1 MSAVIETTSLAGS
14 ARPRPKTH
22 KFIAPVAP
30 ETIIGITLVIRP
42 HPGAPAMPSLAD
54 WQATPLARRKFLT
67 SRQFA
72 ASYGAQTA
80 DLHQVAAFAKSHGLT
95 VLESHAGRRHVVLQG
110 TAETLNAA
118 FGITLNE
125 YEAPVP
131 PAAIRARRAA
141 KSGKS
146 APAIATYRHH
156 GFDGHVT
163 LPHQLAGL
171 VEAVVG
177 LDNRRLSV
185 PAGGSGDPA
194 NSNYLAVSVTAG
206 LYNFPNTGAADQTIG
221 VHAPGT
227 AAYLHSDITGKY
239 FPNQSNAAYKTAPAA
254 LNDISLNVGG
264 TVYSNNTAAV
274 QGITSIATADNFILE
289 LIQDIATSATIA
301 QGATVNVYFTED
313 SEAGWLVFL
322 NRVLLPNP
330 GESQPTVITS
340 SFPLALDDSSGS
352 IGSLSDSGS
361 IVSQMTTLFQ
371 SLALLGVQVFIALGD
386 WGSDDTF
393 NDKGLHVSY
402 PSSDPWV
409 TSCGGTVIGNV
420 NNGPPAIF
428 SEYVWSDAHSAT
440 SGFGNSTSD
449 FGATG
454 GGVSATFPAPPYQ
467 TAAGITGA
475 TDSAGNFHA
484 GRALPDV
491 AGMVGHTGSGGS
503 DWYYA
508 NGLTY
513 NYVGTSC
520 VAPLYAGLAAVLR
533 SSLQRAIGPL
543 NTAIYNLPESDFND
557 ITFGNNDS
565 VDTPDS
571 PYFTAGPGWDACT
584 GLGSLDGT
592 KLLKGITSLLYNP
605 AFYFQVNK
613 GSFGL
618 DEVSVTSSYP
628 NPLWLVLEGFSPKA
642 WADASQTLNV
652 EVVIPGITVTV
663 GAAQPELKSQ
673 PDTVQR
679 LLFPCA
685 VSFAT
690 SAIKDIANGGIFP
703 NPGNT
708 TPTQVVLASEIS
720 FGGLLQSAE
729 TILEL
734 EAGADP
740 YFANF
745 DATGE
750 NPFYL
755 SQDLR
760 VFTVT
765 PGVNK
770 APIDG
775 IALNAASTTSF
786 DTQAGYQYIQKLL
799 AHLNSTYGSQTGT
812 DPFTKFPDQSNALT
826 GDSYVAPT
834 NGNGQVNYNFA
845 VARVRLSGQPN
856 SSSGPNVRVL
866 FRVFAAETSDTDFQP
881 LTYPSTLD
889 AAGQPLAPELG
900 AGNVTIPFFAT
911 GNFQANADFGANTDY
926 SGNSIN
932 NQPVQIGASGEIWAY
947 YGCYLNIYPANNTI
961 NGQAVQTLLPSTH
974 SCLVAQLVYDNAP
987 MPTGAGVV
995 QGPEWSS
1002 NFAQR
1007 NLQITASDNPGPEAA
1022 HRVPQTFDIRP
1033 GPVPA
1038 IGTGTLLDYPDE
1050 LMIDW
1055 GNTPA
1060 GAKASI
1066 FWPQVRAADVLDVAD
1081 RIYATH
1087 QLSAADANTI
1097 AVTVPKGFTFV
1108 PVLPGT
1114 GENFAGLFT
1123 IDLPLGVK
1131 SGQEFT
1137 ISVRRITTRRAQIEQ
1152 PAPPPPQPQAR
1163 RANDV
1168 RDPGKTT
1175 RNWRV
1180 ITGTFAVKIP
1190 VTTSEKMLPVED
1202 NTYSIIKWRL
1212 DQMQTSNRWVPVLQR
1227 YLGIVEGRISGLG
1240 GDPAKITPS
1249 PTGIY
1254 WRNPVQPV
1262 HGHGHGHGHGKTHDH
1277 TGKIEGII
1285 YDRFGDFE
1293 GFLLLTEHGE
1303 EILFRTH
1310 ESEIEELVR
1319 FAWEDRIAITVVTDH
1334 HDPERPV
1341 SIILRRPHPRRLN

>member
-1 MSAVIETTSLAGS
+1 MSAIIESTRLAGS
-14 ARPRPKTH
+14 ARPRPNSH
-22 KFIAPVAP
+22 KLVGPLAPA
-30 ETIIGITLVIRP
+30 TIIGVTLVIRP
-42 HPGAPAMPSLAD
+42 RPGAPAMPSLAD

-67 SRQFA
+67 PKQFA
-72 ASYGAQTA
+72 ATHGAQTA
-80 DLHQVAAFAKSHGLT
+80 DLHQVAAFAKSRGLT
-95 VLESHAGRRHVVLQG
+95 VLESHAGRRHVVVRG
-110 TAETLNAA
+110 TAEKLNAA

-131 PAAIRARRAA
+131 PAAIRARAAA
-141 KSGKS
+141 KAGKPV
-146 APAIATYRHH
+146 PAVETYRHH
-156 GFDGHVT
+156 GFDGHIA
-163 LPHQLAGL
+163 LPENLAG
-171 VEAVVG
+171 VVQGVVG
-177 LDNRRLSV
+177 LDNRRVSV
-185 PAGGSGDPA
+185 PAGGTGDPA

-239 FPNQSNAAYKTAPAA
+239 FPNQSNANYKTAPAA
-254 LNDISLNVGG
+254 LNDISLTVGG
-264 TVYSNNTAAV
+264 TTYSNNTAAV
-274 QGITSIATADNFILE
+274 QAITSIATADNFILE
-289 LIQDIATSATIA
+289 LTQDISTSATIA

-322 NRVLLPNP
+322 NRVLLPDP

-340 SFPLALDDSSGS
+340 SFPLTLDDSSGS

-361 IVSQMTTLFQ
+361 VVAQMSSLFQ
-371 SLALLGVQVFIALGD
+371 ALALLGVQVFIALGD
-386 WGSDDTF
+386 WGSDDRTA
-393 NDKGLHVSY
+393 DGGLHVSY

-420 NNGPPAIF
+420 KNGPPVTF
-428 SEYVWSDAHSAT
+428 SEYVWSDAFSS
-440 SGFGNSTSD
+440 SGFGSSTSD

-454 GGVSATFPAPPYQ
+454 GGVSATFPAPAYQ

-475 TDSAGNFHA
+475 TDSTGKTHS
-484 GRALPDV
+484 GRGLPDI
-491 AGMVGHTGSGGS
+491 AGMVGHSGSGAF

-543 NTAIYNLPESDFND
+543 NTAIYNLPESYFND
-557 ITFGNNDS
+557 VTFGDNDS

-571 PYFTAGPGWDACT
+571 PYFTATTGWDACT

-592 KLLKGITSLLYNP
+592 KLLQGITSLLYNP

-618 DEVSVTSSYP
+618 DEVSITSSYP
-628 NPLWLVLEGFSPKA
+628 QSIWLVLEGFSPNA
-642 WADASQTLNV
+642 WAATGQTLNV
-652 EVVIPGITVTV
+652 DVVIPGVTVSV

-673 PDTVQR
+673 PATAQR
-679 LLFPCA
+679 LLFPCTVA
-685 VSFAT
+685 FAK
-690 SAIKDIANGGIFP
+690 SSIKTVASGGIFP

-708 TPTQVVLASEIS
+708 TPTQVVLASEVSI
-720 FGGLLQSAE
+720 GGQLLSAE

-734 EAGADP
+734 EAGDDP

-745 DATGE
+745 DASGQ

-765 PGVNK
+765 PGVNN

-775 IALNAASTTSF
+775 IALNSSSNTSF
-786 DTQAGYQYIQKLL
+786 DTAAGFQYIQKLL
-799 AHLNSTYGSQTGT
+799 AHLNNSYSSPTGT
-812 DPFTKFPDQSNALT
+812 DPFTKFPDQSNALS

-845 VARVRLSGQPN
+845 VARVRLGGQPN

-866 FRVFAAETSDTDFQP
+866 FRVFAAETSDTDYQP
-881 LTYPSTLD
+881 LTYPATLD

-911 GNFQANADFGANTDY
+911 GNYQSNGDFAANSDY

-932 NQPVQIGASGEIWAY
+932 NQPVQIGASGEVWAY
-947 YGCYLNIYPANNTI
+947 YGCYLNIYPSDNTI
-961 NGQAVQTLLPSTH
+961 NGQAVQVLLPSTH

-1007 NLQITASDNPGPEAA
+1007 NLQITFSDNPGPAA
-1022 HRVPQTFDIRP
+1022 THRVPQTFDIRP

-1055 GNTPA
+1055 GNTPV
-1060 GAKASI
+1060 GATASI
-1066 FWPQVRAADVLDVAD
+1066 YWPRVRAADVLDFAD

-1087 QLSAADANTI
+1087 QLSAADENTI

-1123 IDLPLGVK
+1123 VDLPQGVK
-1131 SGQEFT
+1131 SGQDFT

-1152 PAPPPPQPQAR
+1152 PAPPPQQPQGR
-1163 RANDV
+1163 RARDV
-1168 RDPGKTT
+1168 IDPGRTT

-1180 ITGTFAVKIP
+1180 ITGTFAVRIP
-1190 VTTSEKMLPVED
+1190 VTTPDVMLPVED
-1202 NTYSIIKWRL
+1202 NTFSIMKWRL
-1212 DQMQTSNRWVPVLQR
+1212 DQMQPSNRWVPVLRR
-1227 YLGIVEGRISGLG
+1227 YLGYVEARINGLG
-1240 GDPAKITPS
+1240 GDSGKIIPS
-1249 PTGIY
+1249 PVGIY
-1254 WRNPVQPV
+1254 WHKPILPV
-1262 HGHGHGHGHGKTHDH
+1262 HDKVKIHDQ
-1277 TGKIEGII
+1277 TGKVEGII

-1303 EILFRTH
+1303 ERRFRSH
-1310 ESEIEELVR
+1310 ESEIEDLVR
-1319 FAWEDRIAITVVTDH
+1319 FAWEERVVITVVTSQLDH
-1334 HDPERPV
+1334 DCPV
-1341 SIILRRPHPRRLN
+1341 SIILRRPHSRRLH

>member
-1 MSAVIETTSLAGS
+1 MSAIIETTRLAGS
-14 ARPRPKTH
+14 ARPRPQSH
-22 KFIAPVAP
+22 KFIGKLAPN
-30 ETIIGITLVIRP
+30 ILIGVTLVIRKR
-42 HPGAPAMPSLAD
+42 PGTPALPTLAD

-67 SRQFA
+67 PKQFA
-72 ASYGAQTA
+72 ATYGALTA
-80 DLHQVAAFAKSHGLT
+80 DLHQVADFAKSHGLK

-110 TAETLNAA
+110 STETLNAA

-131 PAAIRARRAA
+131 ISALRAHTAR

-146 APAIATYRHH
+146 ELPAIETYRHH
-156 GFDGHVT
+156 GFDGHVN

-185 PAGGSGDPA
+185 PAGGTGDPA
-194 NSNYLAVSVTAG
+194 NSNYLAVSTAAG

-221 VHAPGT
+221 VHAPGG
-227 AAYLHSDITGKY
+227 AAYLHSDITAHY
-239 FPNQSNAAYKTAPAA
+239 FPGQSNANYKTAPAA
-254 LNDISLNVGG
+254 LNDISLTVGG
-264 TVYSNNTAAV
+264 TSFSNNASAVQAITAANL
-274 QGITSIATADNFILE
+274 GASSNGFIIE
-289 LIQDIATSATIA
+289 LTQDISTSATIA
-301 QGATVNVYFTED
+301 QGATVNVYFTAD

-340 SFPLALDDSSGS
+340 SFPLYLDDGDAS
-352 IGSLSDSGS
+352 IGSLTDSGS
-361 IVSQMTTLFQ
+361 TVFQMTSLFQ
-371 SLALLGVQVFIALGD
+371 QLALLGIQVFIALGD
-386 WGSDDTF
+386 WGSDDQTT
-393 NDKGLHVSY
+393 DKNVHVQY
-402 PSSDPWV
+402 PGTDPWV
-409 TSCGGTVIGNV
+409 TSCGGTVIGNIK
-420 NNGPPAIF
+420 NGPPVTF
-428 SEYVWSDAHSAT
+428 SEYVWSDAHSS
-440 SGFGNSTSD
+440 SGFGNASSD
-449 FGATG
+449 FGTTG
-454 GGVSATFPAPPYQ
+454 GGVSATFPAPAYQ

-475 TDSAGNFHA
+475 TDSAGTFHA
-484 GRALPDV
+484 GRGVPDI
-491 AGMVGHTGSGGS
+491 AGMVGYSGSGAS
-503 DWYYA
+503 DWFYA
-508 NGLTY
+508 NAITY
-513 NYVGTSC
+513 NFIGTSC

-543 NTAIYNLPESDFND
+543 NTAIYNLPESFFND

-565 VDTPDS
+565 VDSPDS
-571 PYFTAGPGWDACT
+571 PYFTAAAGWDACT

-592 KLLKGITSLLYNP
+592 KLLKGITSLLFNP

-618 DEVSVTSSYP
+618 DEVGVTASYP
-628 NPLWLVLEGFSPKA
+628 QPLWLVLEGFSPDA
-642 WADASQTLNV
+642 WTASGQKLNV
-652 EVVIPGITVTV
+652 EIVIPGITVTV
-663 GAAQPELKSQ
+663 GAMQPELKSE
-673 PDTVQR
+673 TGTAQR

-685 VSFAT
+685 VSFAK
-690 SAIKDIANGGIFP
+690 SAIKDAASGGIFP
-703 NPGNT
+703 NPGNA
-708 TPTQVVLASEIS
+708 TPTQVVLAAALTI
-720 FGGLLQSAE
+720 GGQLLSAE

-745 DATGE
+745 EPSGQ

-765 PGVNK
+765 PGVNN

-775 IALNAASTTSF
+775 IALNAASNTNF
-786 DTQAGYQYIQKLL
+786 DTAAGYKYIQKLL
-799 AHLNSTYGSQTGT
+799 AHLNGSYSIPTGT
-812 DPFTKFPDQSNALT
+812 DPFTKFPDQSNALS
-826 GDSYVAPT
+826 GDSYVEPT

-845 VARVRLSGQPN
+845 VARVRLGGQPN

-866 FRVFAAETSDTDFQP
+866 FRVFAAETSDTDYQP
-881 LTYPSTLD
+881 LTYPSTTD
-889 AAGQPLAPELG
+889 SAGQPLAPQLG

-911 GNFQANADFGANTDY
+911 GNFQSNGDFAANTDY
-926 SGNSIN
+926 SANSIN
-932 NQPVQIGASGEIWAY
+932 NQPVQIGASGEVWAY
-947 YGCYLNIYPANNTI
+947 YGCYLNIYPTANTI
-961 NGQAVQTLLPSTH
+961 NGQAVQVLLPSTH

-1007 NLQITASDNPGPEAA
+1007 NLQITFSDNPGPAA
-1022 HRVPQTFDIRP
+1022 THRVPQTFDIRP

-1055 GNTPA
+1055 GNTPV

-1066 FWPQVRAADVLDVAD
+1066 FWPRVRAADVLDFAD
-1081 RIYATH
+1081 RIYSSH
-1087 QLSAADANTI
+1087 QLSAADENTI

-1108 PVLPGT
+1108 PVPPGT

-1123 IDLPLGVK
+1123 VDLPQGVK
-1131 SGQEFT
+1131 AGQDFT

-1152 PAPPPPQPQAR
+1152 PAPPPQQPQGR

-1168 RDPGKTT
+1168 ITPGKTT

-1180 ITGTFAVKIP
+1180 ITGTFAVRIP
-1190 VTTSEKMLPVED
+1190 VTTPDVMLPVED
-1202 NTYSIIKWRL
+1202 NTYAIMKWRL
-1212 DQMQTSNRWVPVLQR
+1212 DQMQPSNRWVPVLQR
-1227 YLGIVEGRISGLG
+1227 YLGYVEGRITGLG
-1240 GDPAKITPS
+1240 GDPGKIIPS
-1249 PTGIY
+1249 PVGIH
-1254 WRNPVQPV
+1254 WHIPARKP
-1262 HGHGHGHGHGKTHDH
+1262 HGHVQTHEQ
-1277 TGKIEGII
+1277 TGKVEGII

-1303 EILFRTH
+1303 ERHFCSH

-1319 FAWEDRIAITVVTDH
+1319 FAWEERVAITLVTLH
-1334 HDPERPV
+1334 HDHDRPV
-1341 SIILRRPHPRRLN
+1341 SIILRRPHPRRLH